1 MKEYLE
7 VDGYPKLVRDPESN
21 AILNVDFEKIAAAQK
36 RKPKSTNATRKTTN
50 RKPTVSDWRRSLW
63 YQGGFK
69 ITAWKKN
76 L

>member
-7 VDGYPKLVRDPESN
+7 VDGYPGLVRDPESN

-36 RKPKSTNATRKTTN
+36 RKAEKHQRRQEKQQTEN
-50 RKPTVSDWRRSLW
+50 RLSQIEEDLSDIKAAL
-63 YQGGFK
+63 K
-69 ITAWKKN
+69 LLLEKN